1 MDSGGNGFQHHRTG
15 DPLSR
20 TTWMLALGSGARQKT
35 IVDRPVESVDL
46 VPTIGALLGFDA
58 RFSQGKPIPEVA

>member
-1 MDSGGNGFQHHRTG
+1 VR
-15 DPLSR
+15 
-20 TTWMLALGSGARQKT
+20 RQT

-58 RFSQGKPIPEVA
+58 RFSQGKPLPEVA